1 MLDRARGERAIPVGP
16 SSWATESCGPHS
28 YKYSPDP
35 QGSHTHCKVQR
46 GSTLSVAQWE
56 PPSLSHLPREKV
68 QSREARLFN
77 PSLPWYSSPAPF
89 GLAWAGGGARL
100 SRVRVGGGRG
110 QGPRNQ
116 GGPTALHS
124 QQACFQ
130 DNLIERR
137 AGGGGEALGSCH
149 WTLICPAKAG
159 GCPRVNPF
167 LTLS

>member
-1 MLDRARGERAIPVGP
+1 MDPTP
-16 SSWATESCGPHS
+16 TN
-28 YKYSPDP
+28 SPDL
-35 QGSHTHCKVQR
+35 QGSHTHCKVHR

-56 PPSLSHLPREKV
+56 PPLTEPSSQGESPEQGGRLLS
-68 QSREARLFN
+68 

-130 DNLIERR
+130 DNLIEGQAE
-137 AGGGGEALGSCH
+137 AGGEGLGSCH